1 MYDIWLSV
9 LLLNNYINLRQIIL
23 LWLNANLFNNSII
36 YSH

>member
-1 MYDIWLSV
+1 MYDIWLIV

-23 LWLNANLFNNSII
+23 LWLNAIFFNNSII